1 MAVAVAALR
10 RREIGRIVLTR
21 PVVEAGENLGFL
33 PGTLE
38 EKVDPYVRPLL
49 DALYDLV
56 DAEKANEYIDKG
68 QIEIAPLAYMR
79 GRTLNDAFVILDE
92 AQNTTSEQM
101 KMFLT
106 RLGFNS
112 KFIVT
117 GDASQRDLPGKRAGL
132 TDIEHI
138 LGGVDDIAFIHLGS
152 TDVVRHSLVGKIVE
166 AYEAYEAR

>member
-1 MAVAVAALR
+1 
-10 RREIGRIVLTR
+10 
-21 PVVEAGENLGFL
+21 
-33 PGTLE
+33 
-38 EKVDPYVRPLL
+38 
-49 DALYDLV
+49 
-56 DAEKANEYIDKG
+56 
-68 QIEIAPLAYMR
+68 
-79 GRTLNDAFVILDE
+79 
-92 AQNTTSEQM
+92 M